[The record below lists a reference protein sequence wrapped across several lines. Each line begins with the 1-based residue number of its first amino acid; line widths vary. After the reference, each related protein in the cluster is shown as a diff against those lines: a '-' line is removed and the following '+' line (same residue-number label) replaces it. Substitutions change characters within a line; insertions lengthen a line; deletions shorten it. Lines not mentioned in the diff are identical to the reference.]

1 MALRVKNRQ
10 PPKTDLT
17 SDFRSLVSQRG
28 GQYPPPSGAA
38 SASGSKILQRRD
50 PPPNV
55 VRAQQQWIAQAYV
68 IRKHIVSLLAFLF
81 SIRRRYLALGS
92 KTRVH
97 QLRGLDDETQTPE
110 DEEVD
115 ATSSAFTKWK
125 SFTGPLTDV
134 QRDEIDFQV
143 KVVVKRCLESIKDL
157 ERAEEARKK
166 TAPTTPTAL
175 SPLNSLLAL
184 STARD
189 SSTSILASSLISAH
203 RSSVIQYLS
212 MLLSKASS
220 LQSDMQETRLCV
232 QREKSKT
239 LANTR
244 TQHRNE
250 GVGSTSSSAATVA
263 APTVIKGSV
272 GGSFNPEL
280 ESESGLVG
288 KDISTQLSAA
298 QIEMFENESSEL
310 IKSLESEL
318 AAIKKAESRLYEISE
333 LQTQVVQQLEQ
344 QSEITDQLLDEA
356 IGVGTEVG
364 KGNEELRKARQRS
377 READK
382 FLSIFL
388 VGSGLALL
396 FLHWMD

>member
-1 MALRVKNRQ
+1 MTTSRKARV
-10 PPKTDLT
+10 PPTIDLT
-17 SDFRSLVSQRG
+17 ADFQQLLSQRR
-28 GQYPPPSGAA
+28 QEYPPSSS
-38 SASGSKILQRRD
+38 SASGSRQLKRKD
-50 PPPNV
+50 PPENV
-55 VRAQQQWIAQAYV
+55 VRAHKQWLNQAYI
-68 IRKHIVSLLAFLF
+68 IRKHIVSLLGFLYA
-81 SIRRRYLALGS
+81 IRRKYLALGNKS
-92 KTRVH
+92 RAHHIREGQQGADSPADQDGV
-97 QLRGLDDETQTPE
+97 E
-110 DEEVD
+110 D
-115 ATSSAFTKWK
+115 SAFAKWK
-125 SFTGPLTDV
+125 AFTGSLSDT

-143 KVVVKRCLESIKDL
+143 KVVIKRCLESIKEL
-157 ERAEEARKK
+157 EAAEEVRKK
-166 TAPTTPTAL
+166 NAPTTPTAL

-203 RSSVIQYLS
+203 RASVTQYLS

-220 LQSDMQETRLCV
+220 LQSDMQEARLRV
-232 QREKSKT
+232 QRDKTKS
-239 LANTR
+239 LANSRLELQRQAGATAPAS
-244 TQHRNE
+244 
-250 GVGSTSSSAATVA
+250 GSTGTTSAPA
-263 APTVIKGSV
+263 VIRGSV

-280 ESESGLVG
+280 DSESGLVG
-288 KDISTQLSAA
+288 KDISAQLSAS

-310 IKSLESEL
+310 IKSLESDL

-344 QSEITDQLLDEA
+344 QGEVTDLLLDEA

-364 KGNEELRKARQRS
+364 RGNEELRKARQRS

>member
-1 MALRVKNRQ
+1 M
-10 PPKTDLT
+10 PPATDLT
-17 SDFRSLVSQRG
+17 SDFQSLLAQRR
-28 GQYPPPSGAA
+28 QEYPPSSS
-38 SASGSKILQRRD
+38 SASGSKPLKRKD
-50 PPPNV
+50 PPENV
-55 VRAQQQWIAQAYV
+55 VRAHKQWLTQAYI
-68 IRKHIVSLLAFLF
+68 IRKHIISLLGFLY
-81 SIRRRYLALGS
+81 SIRRKYLALGNKS
-92 KTRVH
+92 RVH
-97 QLRGLDDETQTPE
+97 HLREGQEGAETPDDQ
-110 DEEVD
+110 DD
-115 ATSSAFTKWK
+115 AAGSAFAKWK
-125 SFTGPLTDV
+125 AFTGPLSDT

-143 KVVVKRCLESIKDL
+143 KVVIKRCLESIKEL

-166 TAPTTPTAL
+166 NAPTTPTAL

-203 RSSVIQYLS
+203 RASITQYLS
-212 MLLSKASS
+212 TLLSKASA
-220 LQSDMQETRLCV
+220 LQSDMQEARLRV
-232 QREKSKT
+232 QREKTKS
-239 LANTR
+239 LANSR
-244 TQHRNE
+244 AQLQQQAGE
-250 GVGSTSSSAATVA
+250 SFASSSAAA
-263 APTVIKGSV
+263 APAVIRGSV

-280 ESESGLVG
+280 DSESGLVG
-288 KDISTQLSAA
+288 KDISAQLSAS

-310 IKSLESEL
+310 IKSLESDL

-344 QSEITDQLLDEA
+344 QGEITDQLLDEA

-364 KGNEELRKARQRS
+364 RGNEELRKARQRS

>member
-1 MALRVKNRQ
+1 MSASRQ
-10 PPKTDLT
+10 ARAPPATDLT
-17 SDFRSLVSQRG
+17 ADFQSLIANRRQ
-28 GQYPPPSGAA
+28 QYPPSSS
-38 SASGSKILQRRD
+38 SASGSKPLKRKD
-50 PPPNV
+50 PPENV
-55 VRAQQQWIAQAYV
+55 VRAHKQWLTQAYV
-68 IRKHIVSLLAFLF
+68 IRKHIISLLGFLY
-81 SIRRRYLALGS
+81 SIRRKYLALS
-92 KTRVH
+92 NKSRVLH
-97 QLRGLDDETQTPE
+97 LREGQDGIETPE
-110 DEEVD
+110 DDEEG
-115 ATSSAFTKWK
+115 AGSAFAKWK
-125 SFTGPLTDV
+125 SFTGPLSDT

-143 KVVVKRCLESIKDL
+143 KVVIKRCLESIREL

-166 TAPTTPTAL
+166 NAPTTPTAL

-203 RSSVIQYLS
+203 RASITQYLS
-212 MLLSKASS
+212 TLLSKASS
-220 LQSDMQETRLCV
+220 LQSDMQESRLRV
-232 QREKSKT
+232 QREKTKS
-239 LANTR
+239 LANSR
-244 TQHRNE
+244 LQLQERA
-250 GVGSTSSSAATVA
+250 GVSASSGFSAPAA
-263 APTVIKGSV
+263 APAVIRGSV

-280 ESESGLVG
+280 DSESGLVG
-288 KDISTQLSAA
+288 KDISAQLSAS
-298 QIEMFENESSEL
+298 QIEVFENESSEL
-310 IKSLESEL
+310 IKSLESDL

-344 QSEITDQLLDEA
+344 QGEMTDQLLDEA

-364 KGNEELRKARQRS
+364 RGNEELRKARQRS

>member
-1 MALRVKNRQ
+1 M
-10 PPKTDLT
+10 PPATDLT
-17 SDFRSLVSQRG
+17 SDFQSLLAQRR
-28 GQYPPPSGAA
+28 QEYPPSSS
-38 SASGSKILQRRD
+38 SASGSKPLKRKD
-50 PPPNV
+50 PPENV
-55 VRAQQQWIAQAYV
+55 VRAHKQWLTQAYI
-68 IRKHIVSLLAFLF
+68 IRKHIISLLGFLY
-81 SIRRRYLALGS
+81 SIRRKYLALGNKS
-92 KTRVH
+92 RVH
-97 QLRGLDDETQTPE
+97 HLREGQEGAETPDDQ
-110 DEEVD
+110 DD
-115 ATSSAFTKWK
+115 AAGSAFAKWK
-125 SFTGPLTDV
+125 AFTGPLSDT

-143 KVVVKRCLESIKDL
+143 KVVIKRCLESIKEL

-166 TAPTTPTAL
+166 NAPTTPTAL

-203 RSSVIQYLS
+203 RASITQYLS
-212 MLLSKASS
+212 TLLSKASA
-220 LQSDMQETRLCV
+220 LQSDMQEARLRV
-232 QREKSKT
+232 QREKTKS
-239 LANTR
+239 LANSR
-244 TQHRNE
+244 AQLQQQAGE
-250 GVGSTSSSAATVA
+250 SFASSSAAA
-263 APTVIKGSV
+263 APAVIRGSV

-280 ESESGLVG
+280 DSESGLVG
-288 KDISTQLSAA
+288 KDISAQLSAS

-310 IKSLESEL
+310 IKSLESDL

-344 QSEITDQLLDEA
+344 QGEITDQLLDEA

-364 KGNEELRKARQRS
+364 RGNEELRKARQRS

-396 FLHWMD
+396 FLHWID

>member
-1 MALRVKNRQ
+1 MSVTRRARV
-10 PPKTDLT
+10 PPATDLT
-17 SDFRSLVSQRG
+17 SDFQNLLAQRR
-28 GQYPPPSGAA
+28 QEYPPSSS
-38 SASGSKILQRRD
+38 SASGSKPLRRKD
-50 PPPNV
+50 PPENV
-55 VRAQQQWIAQAYV
+55 VRAHKQWLTQAYI
-68 IRKHIVSLLAFLF
+68 IRKHIISLLGFLY
-81 SIRRRYLALGS
+81 SIRRKYLALGNKS
-92 KTRVH
+92 RVH
-97 QLRGLDDETQTPE
+97 HLRKGQDGTGTPE
-110 DEEVD
+110 DHED
-115 ATSSAFTKWK
+115 AAGSAFAKWK
-125 SFTGPLTDV
+125 AFTGPLNDK

-143 KVVVKRCLESIKDL
+143 KVVIKRCLESIKEL

-166 TAPTTPTAL
+166 NAPTTPTAL

-203 RSSVIQYLS
+203 RASITQYLS
-212 MLLSKASS
+212 TLLSKASS
-220 LQSDMQETRLCV
+220 LQSDMQEARLRV
-232 QREKSKT
+232 QREKTKS
-239 LANTR
+239 LANSR
-244 TQHRNE
+244 LQLQQHA
-250 GVGSTSSSAATVA
+250 GASSTSNASSSTT
-263 APTVIKGSV
+263 APAVIRGSV
-272 GGSFNPEL
+272 GGSFNPDL
-280 ESESGLVG
+280 DSESNLVG
-288 KDISTQLSAA
+288 KDISAQLSAS

-310 IKSLESEL
+310 IKSLESDL

-344 QSEITDQLLDEA
+344 QGEITDLLLDEA

-364 KGNEELRKARQRS
+364 RGNEELRKARERS

>member
-1 MALRVKNRQ
+1 MAATRKARV
-10 PPKTDLT
+10 PPSTDLT
-17 SDFRSLVSQRG
+17 ADFQQLLTQRR
-28 GQYPPPSGAA
+28 QEYPPSSS
-38 SASGSKILQRRD
+38 SASGSRPLRRKD
-50 PPPNV
+50 PPENV
-55 VRAQQQWIAQAYV
+55 VKAHKQWLNQAYI
-68 IRKHIVSLLAFLF
+68 IRKHIISLLGFLH
-81 SIRRRYLALGS
+81 SIRRKYLALGNKS
-92 KTRVH
+92 RAH
-97 QLRGLDDETQTPE
+97 HLREGQDGVETPDDQDSAEG
-110 DEEVD
+110 
-115 ATSSAFTKWK
+115 SAFAKWK
-125 SFTGPLTDV
+125 AFTGPLTDM

-143 KVVVKRCLESIKDL
+143 KVVIKRCLESIKEL
-157 ERAEEARKK
+157 EQAEEARKK
-166 TAPTTPTAL
+166 NAPTTPTAL

-203 RSSVIQYLS
+203 RASITQYLS

-220 LQSDMQETRLCV
+220 LQSDMQEARLRV
-232 QREKSKT
+232 QREKTKS
-239 LANTR
+239 LANSR
-244 TQHRNE
+244 MQLQQQA
-250 GVGSTSSSAATVA
+250 GGSSSAAGSTGTA
-263 APTVIKGSV
+263 SAPTVIRGSV

-280 ESESGLVG
+280 DSELGLVG
-288 KDISTQLSAA
+288 KDISAQLSAS
-298 QIEMFENESSEL
+298 QIEMFETESSEL
-310 IKSLESEL
+310 IKSLESDL

-344 QSEITDQLLDEA
+344 QGEITDLLLDEA

-364 KGNEELRKARQRS
+364 RGNEELRKARQRS

>member
-1 MALRVKNRQ
+1 MAATRKARV
-10 PPKTDLT
+10 PPATDLT
-17 SDFRSLVSQRG
+17 ADFRSLIAQRR
-28 GQYPPPSGAA
+28 QEYPPSSS
-38 SASGSKILQRRD
+38 SAQGSRSLKRKD
-50 PPPNV
+50 PPENV
-55 VRAQQQWIAQAYV
+55 VRAHKQWLTQAYI
-68 IRKHIVSLLAFLF
+68 IRKHIISLLGFLY
-81 SIRRRYLALGS
+81 SIRRKYLALGNKS
-92 KTRVH
+92 RAH
-97 QLRGLDDETQTPE
+97 HLRQGLDGTDTPE
-110 DEEVD
+110 DPDGAAGD
-115 ATSSAFTKWK
+115 AFAKWK
-125 SFTGPLTDV
+125 AFTGPLSDT

-143 KVVVKRCLESIKDL
+143 KVVIKRCLESIKEL
-157 ERAEEARKK
+157 ESAEEARKK
-166 TAPTTPTAL
+166 NAPTTPTAL

-203 RSSVIQYLS
+203 RASITQYLS
-212 MLLSKASS
+212 TLLSKASS
-220 LQSDMQETRLCV
+220 LQSDMQEARLRV
-232 QREKSKT
+232 QREKTKS

-244 TQHRNE
+244 LQLQQQAN
-250 GVGSTSSSAATVA
+250 GASSTPSSSSAPA
-263 APTVIKGSV
+263 AIRGSV

-280 ESESGLVG
+280 DSESGLVG
-288 KDISTQLSAA
+288 KDISAQLSAS

-310 IKSLESEL
+310 IKSLESDL

-344 QSEITDQLLDEA
+344 QGEMTDQLLDEA

-364 KGNEELRKARQRS
+364 RGNEELRKARERS

>member
-1 MALRVKNRQ
+1 MSSSRTARV
-10 PPKTDLT
+10 PPSTDLT
-17 SDFRSLVSQRG
+17 TDFRDLVTKRG
-28 GQYPPPSGAA
+28 QDYPPSSSA
-38 SASGSKILQRRD
+38 ASGSKLKRKD
-50 PPPNV
+50 PPENV
-55 VRAQQQWIAQAYV
+55 VRAHKQWLTQAYI
-68 IRKHIVSLLAFLF
+68 IRKHIISLLGFLY
-81 SIRRRYLALGS
+81 SIRRKYLALGNKS
-92 KTRVH
+92 RVH
-97 QLRGLDDETQTPE
+97 HLREGQDGTETPE
-110 DEEVD
+110 DQDDE
-115 ATSSAFTKWK
+115 AGSAFAKWK
-125 SFTGPLTDV
+125 AFTGPLSDT

-143 KVVVKRCLESIKDL
+143 RVVIKRCLESVKEL

-166 TAPTTPTAL
+166 NAPTTPTAL

-203 RSSVIQYLS
+203 RASITQYLS
-212 MLLSKASS
+212 TLLSRASA
-220 LQSDMQETRLCV
+220 LQSDMQEARLRV
-232 QREKSKT
+232 QREKTKS
-239 LANTR
+239 LANAR
-244 TQHRNE
+244 HQLQA
-250 GVGSTSSSAATVA
+250 SSSAAAGSTSTS
-263 APTVIKGSV
+263 APPVIRGSV

-280 ESESGLVG
+280 ETESGLVG
-288 KDISTQLSAA
+288 KDIRVQLSSS

-310 IKSLESEL
+310 IKSLESDL

-344 QSEITDQLLDEA
+344 QGEVTDQLLDEA

-364 KGNEELRKARQRS
+364 RGNEELRKARQRS

>member
-1 MALRVKNRQ
+1 MKTTQKARV
-10 PPKTDLT
+10 PPATNLT
-17 SDFRSLVSQRG
+17 SAFHSLLAQRSE
-28 GQYPPPSGAA
+28 QYPPSSSVA
-38 SASGSKILQRRD
+38 SSSKLLKRKD
-50 PPPNV
+50 PPENV
-55 VRAQQQWIAQAYV
+55 VRAHKQWLAQAYI
-68 IRKHIVSLLAFLF
+68 IRKHIISLLGFLY
-81 SIRRRYLALGS
+81 SIRRKYLALGNKS
-92 KTRVH
+92 RAQH
-97 QLRGLDDETQTPE
+97 LREDAENVTESPE
-110 DEEVD
+110 DQED
-115 ATSSAFTKWK
+115 GIGSAFAKWK
-125 SFTGPLTDV
+125 VLTGLLTDT

-143 KVVVKRCLESIKDL
+143 KVVVKRCLESIKEL

-166 TAPTTPTAL
+166 NAPTTPSAL
-175 SPLNSLLAL
+175 SPFNSLLAL

-203 RSSVIQYLS
+203 RASITQYLS

-220 LQSDMQETRLCV
+220 LQSDMQEARLRV
-232 QREKSKT
+232 QREKTRS
-239 LANTR
+239 LANSR
-244 TQHRNE
+244 LELQQQ
-250 GVGSTSSSAATVA
+250 VGASSSSAGATSS
-263 APTVIKGSV
+263 APAVIRGTV
-272 GGSFNPEL
+272 GGSYNPEL
-280 ESESGLVG
+280 DSESSLVG
-288 KDISTQLSAA
+288 KDISGQLSAD

-310 IKSLESEL
+310 IKSLESDL

-344 QSEITDQLLDEA
+344 QGEMTDQLLDEA

-364 KGNEELRKARQRS
+364 RGNEELRKSRQRS

>member
-1 MALRVKNRQ
+1 MSTSKRARA
-10 PPKTDLT
+10 PPATDLT
-17 SDFRSLVSQRG
+17 ADFQALLKQRSQE
-28 GQYPPPSGAA
+28 YPPSSSS
-38 SASGSKILQRRD
+38 SAGGSKSLKRKD
-50 PPPNV
+50 PPENV
-55 VRAQQQWIAQAYV
+55 VRAHKQWLTQAYL
-68 IRKHIVSLLAFLF
+68 IRKHIISLLGFLY
-81 SIRRRYLALGS
+81 SIRRKYLALGNKS
-92 KTRVH
+92 RVH
-97 QLRGLDDETQTPE
+97 HLREGEHGAETPE
-110 DEEVD
+110 DQED
-115 ATSSAFTKWK
+115 AAGSAFAKWK
-125 SFTGPLTDV
+125 AFTGPLSDT

-143 KVVVKRCLESIKDL
+143 KVVIKRCLESIKEL

-166 TAPTTPTAL
+166 NAPTTPTAL
-175 SPLNSLLAL
+175 SPFNSLLAL

-203 RSSVIQYLS
+203 RASIAQYLS
-212 MLLSKASS
+212 TLLSKASS
-220 LQSDMQETRLCV
+220 LQSDMQEARLRV
-232 QREKSKT
+232 QREKTKS
-239 LANTR
+239 LANSR
-244 TQHRNE
+244 LQLQLQA
-250 GVGSTSSSAATVA
+250 GASSSTPSSSAPA
-263 APTVIKGSV
+263 VIRGSV

-288 KDISTQLSAA
+288 KDISAQLSAS
-298 QIEMFENESSEL
+298 QIEVFENESSEL
-310 IKSLESEL
+310 IKSLESDL

-344 QSEITDQLLDEA
+344 QGEITDQLLDEA

-364 KGNEELRKARQRS
+364 RGNEELRKARERS